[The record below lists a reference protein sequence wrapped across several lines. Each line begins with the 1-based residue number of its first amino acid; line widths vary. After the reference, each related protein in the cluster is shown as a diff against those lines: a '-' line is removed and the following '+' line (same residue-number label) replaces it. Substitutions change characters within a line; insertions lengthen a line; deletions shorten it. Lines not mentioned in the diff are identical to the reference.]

1 MKMTRSK
8 LIDNHNSYTRSFKE
22 NLKTHNILPIERRPD
37 ARIRQIARL
46 AIHSQAIAK
55 TPHTSL
61 HLVARTESARS
72 ALRHRWPARLTVIT
86 IASPRIPT
94 ETRQTGLAVSTHRVI
109 LAVDTHTV
117 RVAGAC
123 VVEAVAPRQLAIVVN
138 DAEDSVGYS
147 EDTAFTVE
155 GLAGISTS
163 V

>member
-1 MKMTRSK
+1 M
-8 LIDNHNSYTRSFKE
+8 
-22 NLKTHNILPIERRPD
+22 
-37 ARIRQIARL
+37 
-46 AIHSQAIAK
+46 
-55 TPHTSL
+55 
-61 HLVARTESARS
+61 
-72 ALRHRWPARLTVIT
+72 TVIT